1 MRIDFEVM
9 AAYMLPHCPVAA
21 KSGKKTALGAKIS
34 GAGAVLTGKKGKSG
48 VTLCYHEPKLFHKL
62 PKDQKAELSEWTK
75 NNRENGGGKRKGGP
89 PGNQT
94 GRRVKA
100 KVVNEQIAAMSASH
114 TADLA
119 VMQAQLDLMG
129 VSNAPQAGAVIKPSV
144 GATIG
149 FVPAPALLLPGLV
162 ETARIASVN
171 LQSILKK
178 KAVKKAA
185 P

>member
-1 MRIDFEVM
+1 M
-9 AAYMLPHCPVAA
+9 
-21 KSGKKTALGAKIS
+21 S
-34 GAGAVLTGKKGKSG
+34 
-48 VTLCYHEPKLFHKL
+48 
-62 PKDQKAELSEWTK
+62 
-75 NNRENGGGKRKGGP
+75 GP

-144 GATIG
+144 GATVG

-162 ETARIASVN
+162 ETRNSSRCLGKLTVYPQEEGWQVGRPLRARPLS
-171 LQSILKK
+171 
-178 KAVKKAA
+178 
-185 P
+185 